1 MEHCPSAGGLLLVPA
16 PTARALSTNATR
28 GLGAARPLNG
38 GRAAAVDRRRRAL
51 SGRWQPDRRRP
62 TTADAAR
69 LAVGLVI
76 EYRDLAGA
84 APGDDPLAF
93 RADTPILAESWKE
106 RRSPSWRAAEGSDD
120 SRRGRPTQP
129 SRITHREN
137 RFSLQ
142 AGNRRF
148 FGMAVLVSH
157 PPLRLSSH
165 PTRPAIDWRHGSL
178 SGFTESNL
186 ERGER

>member
-120 SRRGRPTQP
+120 SRRGRPTGPDHRSLPGLPIGKIGFLYRQAIGGFLAWQFS
-129 SRITHREN
+129 SRT
-137 RFSLQ
+137 LPY
-142 AGNRRF
+142 G
-148 FGMAVLVSH
+148 
-157 PPLRLSSH
+157 
-165 PTRPAIDWRHGSL
+165 
-178 SGFTESNL
+178 
-186 ERGER
+186 